1 MKTTT
6 QELKQYITRLF
17 QLSNNETWECEALE
31 EAAENILPTRF
42 VDHTPLAH
50 LTLDTYTY
58 YNDELHELSIYPF
71 LMYANNQLISIGY
84 LDHLIW
90 TFYLT
95 DTKNTIIDERHL
107 LKQGGMTMNNW
118 IKLAQISVTVINEVI
133 DIMKEKQNGENSM
146 KINRYITRGISEHLS
161 LDLQILLWNMVKERD
176 NKPHTDYLHIL
187 DYKKMRI
194 YSQSHMNKNNPHTNW
209 NITIQTM

>member
-50 LTLDTYTY
+50 LTLETYTY

-71 LMYANNQLISIGY
+71 LMYPITNSSVLVIWII
-84 LDHLIW
+84 LIW
-90 TFYLT
+90 IFSTSL
-95 DTKNTIIDERHL
+95 I
-107 LKQGGMTMNNW
+107 LKIRLSMN
-118 IKLAQISVTVINEVI
+118 VI
-133 DIMKEKQNGENSM
+133 
-146 KINRYITRGISEHLS
+146 Y
-161 LDLQILLWNMVKERD
+161 
-176 NKPHTDYLHIL
+176 
-187 DYKKMRI
+187 
-194 YSQSHMNKNNPHTNW
+194 
-209 NITIQTM
+209 